1 MYAICTRYSYQL
13 SRTNSDRRLRPG
25 PSRELP
31 GDPDEI
37 KVTVLNVF
45 EEFDVYDDMGGT
57 SSDQLYDEVDLPAGV
72 PIAVD
77 FLEEREIRTDVRREH
92 GDPKETIVDV
102 AHELDVDM
110 IALGGRKQTPVGKA
124 LFGSVARQAVL
135 LNAARPVFVTISE

>member
-1 MYAICTRYSYQL
+1 MYKIL
-13 SRTNSDRRLRPG
+13 LPIGVGRTATDACDQAVA
-25 PSRELP
+25 ELP

-77 FLEEREIRTDVRREH
+77 FLEGQEIRTDVRREH

-124 LFGSVARQAVL
+124 LFGSVAQAVL